1 MSDTKTVQR
10 ITHKYS
16 IFTRT
21 VFYNKH
27 EYKNL
32 LNKKIFITKFACQ
45 EKKGSIMKVTL
56 KKKSFLCSLS
66 SILKCIFLDLD
77 D

>member
-21 VFYNKH
+21 VFYNKYQY
-27 EYKNL
+27 ENL
-32 LNKKIFITKFACQ
+32 LNKKNLHYKICMSR
-45 EKKGSIMKVTL
+45 EKKQYHESHME
-56 KKKSFLCSLS
+56 KKSFLCSLS
-66 SILKCIFLDLD
+66 SIPF
-77 D
+77 